1 MQDYKPNS
9 HRFREEQKSLAPVE
23 KKKVE
28 KVVKGSVKTKKKGSI
43 SKLSDVLISE
53 DANNVKSYILLD
65 VLVPTV
71 KKAIVDIVTDAVN
84 MIFLGGTGRSKTT
97 SSSNYISYNRLAEP
111 RDRYNSSEPRASSR
125 FDYENIVFT
134 TRVDAEAIIEQMND
148 IISSYGFVTVA
159 DLYDMA
165 DLSHPYTSNDYGWT
179 SIVSAAVIHVRDG
192 WVIKLPKARPI
203 DK

>member
-111 RDRYNSSEPRASSR
+111 RDRYDSSAPRVGSR

-134 TRVDAEAIIEQMND
+134 SRVDAEAIIEQMND

>member
-9 HRFREEQKSLAPVE
+9 HRFREDQKSLAPVE

-111 RDRYNSSEPRASSR
+111 RDRYDSSSPRAGSR
-125 FDYENIVFT
+125 FDYENIVFAS
-134 TRVDAEAIIEQMND
+134 RVDAEAIIEQMND

>member
-111 RDRYNSSEPRASSR
+111 RDRYDSSASRAGSR
-125 FDYENIVFT
+125 FDYENIVFAS
-134 TRVDAEAIIEQMND
+134 RVDAEAIIEQMND

>member
-9 HRFREEQKSLAPVE
+9 HRFREEQKQLAPVE

-28 KVVKGSVKTKKKGSI
+28 KVVKGSVKTKKKGNL
-43 SKLSDVLISE
+43 SKISDVLISE
-53 DANNVKSYILLD
+53 DANNVKSYILMD

-84 MIFLGGTGRSKTT
+84 MVFLGGTGRSKTT
-97 SSSNYISYNRLAEP
+97 SSSNYISYNRLSEP
-111 RDRYNSSEPRASSR
+111 TDRYHSSDPRAISR
-125 FDYENIVFT
+125 FDYENIVFA

>member
-9 HRFREEQKSLAPVE
+9 HRFREEQKQLAPVE

-28 KVVKGSVKTKKKGSI
+28 KVVKGSVKTKKKGSL
-43 SKLSDVLISE
+43 SKISDVLISE
-53 DANNVKSYILLD
+53 DADNVKSYILMD

-84 MIFLGGTGRSKTT
+84 MVFLGGTGRSKTT
-97 SSSNYISYNRLAEP
+97 SSSNYISYNRLSEP
-111 RDRYNSSEPRASSR
+111 RDRYHLSEPRASSR
-125 FDYENIVFT
+125 FDYENIVFA

-179 SIVSAAVIHVRDG
+179 SIVSAAVIHVRGG

>member
-9 HRFREEQKSLAPVE
+9 HRFREEQKQLAPVE

-28 KVVKGSVKTKKKGSI
+28 KVVKGSVKTKKKGNL
-43 SKLSDVLISE
+43 SKISDVLISE
-53 DANNVKSYILLD
+53 DADNVKSYILMD

-84 MIFLGGTGRSKTT
+84 MVFLGGTGRSKTT
-97 SSSNYISYNRLAEP
+97 SSSNYISYNRLSEP
-111 RDRYNSSEPRASSR
+111 RDRYHSSEPRAISR

-134 TRVDAEAIIEQMND
+134 SRVDAEAIIEQMND

-159 DLYDMA
+159 DLYEMA

>member
-28 KVVKGSVKTKKKGSI
+28 KVVKVSVKTKKKGSI
-43 SKLSDVLISE
+43 SKLYDVLISE

-97 SSSNYISYNRLAEP
+97 SSSNYIS
-111 RDRYNSSEPRASSR
+111 
-125 FDYENIVFT
+125 
-134 TRVDAEAIIEQMND
+134 
-148 IISSYGFVTVA
+148 
-159 DLYDMA
+159 
-165 DLSHPYTSNDYGWT
+165 
-179 SIVSAAVIHVRDG
+179 
-192 WVIKLPKARPI
+192 
-203 DK
+203 

>member
-53 DANNVKSYILLD
+53 DANNVKSYILMD

-84 MIFLGGTGRSKTT
+84 MVFLGGTGRSKTT

-111 RDRYNSSEPRASSR
+111 RDRYNSSAPRAGSR

-134 TRVDAEAIIEQMND
+134 SRVDAEAIIEQMND

>member
-97 SSSNYISYNRLAEP
+97 SSSNYISYNRLSEP
-111 RDRYNSSEPRASSR
+111 RDRYHSSEPRVSSR

>member
-84 MIFLGGTGRSKTT
+84 MIFLGGTGRSRSTT
-97 SSSNYISYNRLAEP
+97 NTNYVSYSRFSDPRERQSSSDNRI
-111 RDRYNSSEPRASSR
+111 RSR
-125 FDYENIVFT
+125 FDYENIIFGS
-134 TRVDAEAIIEQMND
+134 RVDAEAILEQMDD
-148 IISSYGFVTVA
+148 IISNYGFVTVA

-179 SIVSAAVIHVRDG
+179 NIRNAQAVHVREG
-192 WVIKLPKARPI
+192 WVLKLPKAAPI

>member
-28 KVVKGSVKTKKKGSI
+28 KVVKGSVKTKKKGGI

-53 DANNVKSYILLD
+53 DANNVKSYILMD
-65 VLVPTV
+65 VLVPTI

-84 MIFLGGTGRSKTT
+84 MVFLGGTGHSKTT

-111 RDRYNSSEPRASSR
+111 RDRYNSSAPRASSR
-125 FDYENIVFT
+125 FDYENIVFAS
-134 TRVDAEAIIEQMND
+134 RVDAEAIIEQMND

>member
-84 MIFLGGTGRSKTT
+84 MIFLGGIGRSKTT
-97 SSSNYISYNRLAEP
+97 AGANYISDNRLAEP
-111 RDRYNSSEPRASSR
+111 RDRYDASAPRVGRR

-134 TRVDAEAIIEQMND
+134 SRVDAEAMIEQMND

>member
-9 HRFREEQKSLAPVE
+9 HRFREEQKQLAPVE

-43 SKLSDVLISE
+43 SKISDVLISE
-53 DANNVKSYILLD
+53 NANNVKSYILMD

-84 MIFLGGTGRSKTT
+84 MVFLGGTGRSKTT
-97 SSSNYISYNRLAEP
+97 SSSNYISYNRLSEP
-111 RDRYNSSEPRASSR
+111 RDRYNSSAPRTSSR
-125 FDYENIVFT
+125 FDYENIVFAS
-134 TRVDAEAIIEQMND
+134 RVDAEAIIEQMND

-165 DLSHPYTSNDYGWT
+165 DLSHPYTSNDYGWA